1 MAFEFLF
8 ADGDETK
15 WEMLQQGDVLKR
27 TTELADCLREAHSY
41 YADAHDYTHFMVLTQ
56 SCDLVL
62 RDGKSRPNA
71 RYITIAAIRSL
82 SILTDR
88 LLDRYK
94 FSNPEFPLSI
104 CDKVHEP
111 LARNQLER
119 LIHNTE
125 DSYFLIPKDS
135 HPHITTDKCA
145 FLRLSV
151 ALRADHYKTLVK
163 AKIAQLDNVFQA
175 KVGWLTGNMY
185 SRVGTPDI
193 EEFEEHPDAIKEELL
208 SDALYRSA
216 AWLTSYQFRELK
228 SKTKAW
234 KRDNPEVDLAPE
246 EALRM
251 VKEIPS
257 EIDILARRVAEQLKQ
272 KKLLSGDP
280 DSEERVANVLRND
293 RVIRKILGTD

>member
-8 ADGDETK
+8 ADHDETK

-27 TTELADCLREAHSY
+27 TPELAGSLREAHSY
-41 YADAHDYTHFMVLTQ
+41 YADAPDYSHFMVLTQ

-62 RDGKSRPNA
+62 RDGKARPNA
-71 RYITIAAIRSL
+71 RYITIAAIRPL
-82 SILTDR
+82 SVLTDR

-94 FSNPEFPLSI
+94 FSGSDLPLSV
-104 CDKVHEP
+104 CDKEKEP

-125 DSYFLIPKDS
+125 DSYFFIPKDS
-135 HPHITTDKCA
+135 HPYITTDSCV

-151 ALRADHYKTLVK
+151 ALRADHYKTLVD

-193 EEFEEHPDAIKEELL
+193 EELEEHPETIKEDLIT
-208 SDALYRSA
+208 DALYHSA
-216 AWLTSYQFRELK
+216 AWLTSYQFKDLN
-228 SKTKAW
+228 KTIKEW
-234 KRDNPEVDLAPE
+234 QFDNPEMDIPPE
-246 EALRM
+246 EVLRIA
-251 VKEIPS
+251 KEIPT
-257 EIDILARRVAEQLKQ
+257 EIDILARRAAAQLKQ
-272 KKLLSGDP
+272 KKLLSDAP
-280 DSEERVANVLRND
+280 DAEQRAANVLRND
-293 RVIRKILGTD
+293 RVIKRILGTG